1 MLQMP
6 TSSADH
12 VIVIGAG
19 VGGLSAA
26 LALSA
31 RGRPVTV
38 LEAADQIGGKV
49 RQIHLPDTVEGIDG
63 GPTVFTMKWVFDGL
77 YAEAGRNFD
86 DAVALQRADIL
97 ARHAWPDGT
106 TLDLFADI
114 DRSAAAIASLSGA
127 AEADR
132 FRGFCAHAA
141 EIYDTL
147 EEPFI
152 RGSRPSMC
160 SLHTRMG
167 FGKWPALLRAG
178 PFSKMSAAL
187 GRHFRDPRLQQL
199 FGRYATYCGSSP
211 FLCPATLMLVAHV
224 EQQGVWYV
232 EGGMHALVKGIAHSA
247 TQTGAVVRTG
257 CRVARIE
264 NGDDGVSGVT
274 LTTGEHIPGRHVIYN
289 GDVSALGWGLLGDHL
304 RSVAEPVS
312 LKDRS
317 LSACVWAMCAKTGG
331 FPLLRHNVFFS
342 DPARQGYRAEFDE
355 IFRHRR
361 TPTHPTVYVCA
372 QDRGDTPHAAT
383 PGGRERLLI
392 LTNAPATGDNAGW
405 TAQETERCHQ
415 HTVTHLERLG
425 LTLETDQQHQVLTS
439 PEDFERLFPGTGG
452 ALYGRA
458 NHSWNASFQ
467 RPEARTRIRG
477 LYLAGGSVH
486 PGPGVPM
493 AALSGRLAAQSL
505 HQDLTS
511 TKRSSPVVISGGM
524 STG

>member
-1 MLQMP
+1 MP

-19 VGGLSAA
+19 IGGLSAA
-26 LALSA
+26 FAVA
-31 RGRPVTV
+31 ATGRPVTV
-38 LEAADQIGGKV
+38 LEAAEQVGGKM
-49 RQIHLPDTVEGIDG
+49 RQIHLPDAAEGVDA

-77 YAEAGRNFD
+77 YAEAGQQFE
-86 DAVALQRADIL
+86 DAVTLQRADIL

-106 TLDLFADI
+106 TLDLFADV
-114 DRSAAAIASLSGA
+114 DRSAAAIESLSGP
-127 AEADR
+127 AEADL

-141 EIYDTL
+141 EIYETL
-147 EEPFI
+147 EGPFI
-152 RGSRPSMC
+152 RGSRPGML
-160 SLHTRMG
+160 SLHKRMG
-167 FGKWPALLRAG
+167 FAKWPALLRAG
-178 PFSKMSAAL
+178 PFSKMWAAL
-187 GRHFRDPRLQQL
+187 GRHFQDPRLQQL

-232 EGGMHALVKGIAHSA
+232 EGGMHALAKAISNSA
-247 TQTGAVVRTG
+247 THNGAIVRTG

-264 NGDDGVSGVT
+264 TGNDGVSGVT

-289 GDVSALGWGLLGDHL
+289 GDVSALGWGLLGDQVK
-304 RSVAEPVS
+304 SVAEPVS

-317 LSACVWAMCAKTGG
+317 LSACVWTAFAKADG

-342 DPARQGYRAEFDE
+342 NPANHGYRAEFEE
-355 IFRHRR
+355 IFRQRQ
-361 TPTHPTVYVCA
+361 TPADPTVYVCA
-372 QDRGDTPHAAT
+372 QDRGDVANAAT
-383 PGGRERLLI
+383 PDGRERLLI
-392 LTNAPATGDNAGW
+392 LTNAPATGDDTGW
-405 TAQETERCHQ
+405 TAQETDRCHQ
-415 HTVTHLERLG
+415 QTFTHLERLG
-425 LTLETDQQHQVLTS
+425 LKLETDSVNQVLTT
-439 PEDFERLFPGTGG
+439 PEDFEKLFPGTGG

-458 NHSWNASFQ
+458 NHSWNASFR

-511 TKRSSPVVISGGM
+511 TRRSSPVVISGGM